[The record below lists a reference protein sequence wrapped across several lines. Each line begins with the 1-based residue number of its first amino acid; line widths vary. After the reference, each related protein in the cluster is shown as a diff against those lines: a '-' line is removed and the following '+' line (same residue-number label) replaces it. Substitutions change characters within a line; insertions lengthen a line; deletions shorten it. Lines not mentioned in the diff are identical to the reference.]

1 MHLLFALSHSFY
13 SEDAY
18 FTYTSAMIA
27 GLVQIL
33 FFQGLVE
40 MGMHG
45 ILGAI
50 AIPWIFHL
58 NNR

>member
-1 MHLLFALSHSFY
+1 
-13 SEDAY
+13 
-18 FTYTSAMIA
+18 MIA

-58 NNR
+58 INR